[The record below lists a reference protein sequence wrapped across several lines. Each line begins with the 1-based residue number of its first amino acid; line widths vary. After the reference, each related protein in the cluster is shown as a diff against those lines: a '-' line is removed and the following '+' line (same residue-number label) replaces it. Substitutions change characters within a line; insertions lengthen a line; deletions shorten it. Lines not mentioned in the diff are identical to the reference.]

1 MKDYTQYTDEELLT
15 MRENGEEEITEYLIE
30 KYKPMVRQRV
40 RVLYLGGRR
49 SGLSHS
55 GRDDRAF

>member
-40 RVLYLGGRR
+40 RVLYLVGGVRMISFR
-49 SGLSHS
+49 KG
-55 GRDDRAF
+55 